1 MQLSGL
7 SGTISEY
14 QYAPTLLHVAL
25 YSNTCGIDS
34 KIKTLMVARL
44 CVTIS
49 LGTLYN
55 SSFYAIFIMN
65 SNKA

>member
-1 MQLSGL
+1 MLLSGL

-14 QYAPTLLHVAL
+14 QYAPTLLHVYLNAR
-25 YSNTCGIDS
+25 GIDS
-34 KIKTLMVARL
+34 KIQTLMVARL